1 MDRQAQ
7 DYAAAMSYTQN
18 QQQYGGSIVPP
29 QAQQYAQPQFPG
41 PPYIPPHHSSLPP
54 YPPYPSHPVP
64 PSQPPGPHHQF
75 YTHPPPPPY
84 AGGPHHQS
92 PPPFGGVP
100 HRPALPQFMP
110 HHHPPPPVGPPADP
124 ELQKRIDK
132 LVEYIA
138 KNGPEFEI
146 MIREKQHDNPDYA
159 FLFGGEGHSYYN
171 YRLFLIGGA
180 HFNSPPQ
187 YPHMPPHAGGLPQ
200 MAHPVPHNP
209 PYYEHQAQ
217 PPVQSYYEQR
227 PFKGL
232 HGPLPSDVAA
242 ELEEVLRGLSGTKE
256 SIKGAKSWFMQRAP
270 FAPALAEVLRDR
282 VFAMDDPERQLH
294 IIFLANDI
302 LFESLQH
309 RTNPQELDNEALA
322 LLPVLGSM
330 LSRVY
335 NNPVNREENQARLQK
350 IVHFWASK
358 EVFDQNNIS
367 ALDKEMKAG
376 ANIAHAPFDIPIPVP
391 SGFQQQPQ
399 SWHSENLQPENQLA
413 HNMSVP
419 SSHIPP
425 YSLPTQP
432 PFPAS
437 VSAPMSVPT
446 LPVVPITP
454 LTTTAPNQADPNPP
468 PYPLFPPGLIPG
480 MVRKMQIGSG
490 VPYSPLSPLDIPTI
504 IPPSPVPQSEI
515 LEQVSKFFR
524 EIGETNPSEGPMR
537 KDETDDGYDDYER
550 GTEERES
557 LVRKGGAC
565 IPPPPNLQTVDPETG
580 MCPDG
585 SVPSSGSTGSGRLGL
600 GATVDPNEPSQ
611 YDDVYSSYRKQRST
625 TYHST
630 ISTRS
635 TTR

>member
-7 DYAAAMSYTQN
+7 DYAAAMSYSQN
-18 QQQYGGSIVPP
+18 QQQYGSIAPP
-29 QAQQYAQPQFPG
+29 QPQQYAQPQFPG

-54 YPPYPSHPVP
+54 YPPYPTSHPVP
-64 PSQPPGPHHQF
+64 PSQQPGPHHQF

-110 HHHPPPPVGPPADP
+110 HHQPPPPVGPPADP

-159 FLFGGEGHSYYN
+159 FLFGGEGHAYYN

-180 HFNSPPQ
+180 HFNSPPP
-187 YPHMPPHAGGLPQ
+187 YPHMVPHAAGPPQ
-200 MAHPVPHNP
+200 MAHQVPHNH
-209 PYYEHQAQ
+209 PYYEHQTQ
-217 PPVQSYYEQR
+217 PPAQSYYEQR

-232 HGPLPSDVAA
+232 PGPLPSDVAA

-256 SIKGAKSWFMQRAP
+256 SIKGTKSWFIQRAP
-270 FAPALAEVLRDR
+270 FAPALAEALRDR

-322 LLPVLGSM
+322 LLPVLGAM

-350 IVHFWASK
+350 IVQFWASK
-358 EVFDQNNIS
+358 EVFDQNTIS
-367 ALDKEMKAG
+367 ALEKEMKAG
-376 ANIAHAPFDIPIPVP
+376 ASIAHAPFDIPNLVP

-399 SWHSENLQPENQLA
+399 SWQSENFQPENQLP
-413 HNMSVP
+413 HNLSIP

-425 YSLPTQP
+425 YSLPAQP

-446 LPVVPITP
+446 QPVVPITP
-454 LTTTAPNQADPNPP
+454 LTTTPPNQVDPNPP

-515 LEQVSKFFR
+515 LERVSKFFR

-550 GTEERES
+550 ETEERES

-585 SVPSSGSTGSGRLGL
+585 SVPSGSTGSGRLGL
-600 GATVDPNEPSQ
+600 GATADPNEPSQ

-635 TTR
+635 SAR